1 MADNSRENLVSDIN
15 ILEAALER
23 ATERKARS
31 NTMSPPWT
39 PGATPGLRENF
50 NSAVDKLGG
59 GSSQGAQPSSL
70 NRERYGN
77 EVSSYAMQ
85 LKTWVDMQ
93 VDARMKITLQ
103 NVEGEL
109 LVTRQE
115 SRSALE
121 LARLQQESL
130 AKVEQLMLSSDDH
143 SHREMAQ
150 LQQETLSSVADLM
163 RTVDELKRSF
173 MHDQRSEMDG
183 LHRLHKE
190 HAESFS
196 EIRGQHEQRI
206 ERLRAD
212 NASWRAEN
220 AEQIRSVQAIQK
232 RELENLER
240 EVRGNV
246 EGQLGSL
253 SNEVRKIQSDLEE
266 MQRLFEKS
274 HRRLGDDLIAH
285 QQNLISELRS
295 ETSAALKNE
304 AAAVAA
310 LDEQLWVTD
319 QRLGQRVDKV
329 DQLCRE
335 STKRLEDLSLSQN
348 EILRS
353 HKETLSGIKGL
364 ALSHRDVTNHNRSP
378 DQATFLERLRS
389 PAPHKASDSP
399 SRSSWAA
406 NEDRLVSEKASRGLA
421 TSRTADFSRIRS
433 SSYSTRGGSLSAR
446 GEGGVAMARKAGEAF
461 AEIGRL

>member
-1 MADNSRENLVSDIN
+1 
-15 ILEAALER
+15 
-23 ATERKARS
+23 
-31 NTMSPPWT
+31 
-39 PGATPGLRENF
+39 
-50 NSAVDKLGG
+50 
-59 GSSQGAQPSSL
+59 
-70 NRERYGN
+70 
-77 EVSSYAMQ
+77 MQ

-130 AKVEQLMLSSDDH
+130 AKVEHLMLSSDDH
-143 SHREMAQ
+143 SHREMAE

-173 MHDQRSEMDG
+173 MLDQRSEMDG

-206 ERLRAD
+206 ERLRAEF
-212 NASWRAEN
+212 ASWRAES
-220 AEQIRSVQAIQK
+220 AEQIRSVDTTCKLQAIQK

-240 EVRGNV
+240 EVHSNV

-329 DQLCRE
+329 DQLCRD
-335 STKRLEDLSLSQN
+335 STKRLEELSLSQN

-364 ALSHRDVTNHNRSP
+364 ALSHRDATNHNRSP